1 MGEIMK
7 VHCLNNISKYGLELL
22 SQKYEITKD
31 LNESELILVR
41 SAVMHEMNTPK
52 GLIAVGRAGAGVNN
66 IPLDKY
72 AKEGIVV
79 FNTPGANANGVKELV
94 IAGML
99 MSVRDINGG
108 INWVKNNSSDP
119 EIAKT
124 VEKAKSQFS
133 GTEILGKS
141 IGIVGLGAIGIL
153 VANAC
158 HSLGMTVYGFDV
170 YFTEERR
177 HLLPVDFTFC
187 DSLEDLYAVSD
198 FLTLH
203 VPLTPD
209 TKGMIN
215 EQTLSIMKDG
225 VIILNY
231 SRDSLVDDD
240 AMEKAINSKKVRKYV
255 TDFPNPRT
263 AGMDGVICIPHL
275 GASTEESEDNCAMM
289 AVRQLMNYAETGSI
303 VNSVNYPTCELPIC
317 DSEVRIAVLHE
328 NTPTMLNLLTEIV
341 SKNPKTKIT
350 KLVNNVKGNVAYT
363 VYDINDDNLD
373 EIIKEIKTLT
383 SIYRIRV
390 IK

>member
-1 MGEIMK
+1 MK
-7 VHCLNNISKYGLELL
+7 LHCLNNISQYGLNLL
-22 SQKYEITKD
+22 SKKYEITKD
-31 LNESELILVR
+31 VHESDLILVR
-41 SAVMHEMNTPK
+41 SAVMHDMEIPHN
-52 GLIAVGRAGAGVNN
+52 LIAVGRAGAGVNN
-66 IPLDKY
+66 IPLDKF
-72 AKEGIVV
+72 AKAGIVV

-94 IAGML
+94 LAGML
-99 MSVRDINGG
+99 MSVRDIHGG
-108 INWVKNNSSDP
+108 LNWVHNNASDP

-124 VEKAKSQFS
+124 VEKAKAQFG

-158 HSLGMTVYGFDV
+158 HALGMKVYGFDV

-177 HLLPVDFTFC
+177 HLLPTDFTFC
-187 DSLEDLYAVSD
+187 DSLDELYKLSD
-198 FLTLH
+198 FITLH

-215 EQTLSIMKDG
+215 QETLSIMKDG
-225 VIILNY
+225 VVILNY

-240 AMEKAINSKKVRKYV
+240 AMEKAIQAKKVRKYV

-263 AGMDGVICIPHL
+263 ANMEGVLCIPHL

-289 AVRQLMNYAETGSI
+289 AVRQLVNYAETGSI
-303 VNSVNYPTCELPIC
+303 ANSVNFPACDLPLCES
-317 DSEVRIAVLHE
+317 DVRLAILHE
-328 NTPTMLNLLTEIV
+328 NKPTILNTLTEVI

-350 KLVNNVKGNVAYT
+350 KLVNNVRGDVAYT
-363 VYDINDDNLD
+363 VYDIDNASIE
-373 EIIKEIKTLT
+373 EIQNNLKTI
-383 SIYRIRV
+383 SGIFRIRV

>member
-1 MGEIMK
+1 MMK
-7 VHCLNNISKYGLELL
+7 LHCLNNISKYGLGLL
-22 SQKYEITKD
+22 SNKYEITKD
-31 LNESELILVR
+31 FHESDLILVR
-41 SAVMHEMNTPK
+41 SAIMHDMEIPEN
-52 GLIAVGRAGAGVNN
+52 LIAVARAGAGVNN
-66 IPLDKY
+66 IPLEKY
-72 AKEGIVV
+72 ARKGIVV

-99 MSVRDINGG
+99 LSIRDIHGG
-108 INWVKNNSSDP
+108 LNWVKNNSGDP

-124 VEKAKSQFS
+124 VEKAKAQFG

-158 HSLGMTVYGFDV
+158 YALGMKVYGFDV

-177 HLLPVDFTFC
+177 HLLPADFIFC
-187 DSLEDLYAVSD
+187 DSLEELYTASD
-198 FLTLH
+198 FITLH

-215 EQTLSIMKDG
+215 EESLGIMKDG
-225 VIILNY
+225 VVILNY
-231 SRDSLVDDD
+231 SRDSLVDDN
-240 AMEKAINSKKVRKYV
+240 AMEKAIENKKVRKYV

-263 AGMDGVICIPHL
+263 ANMDGVLCIPHL

-289 AVRQLMNYAETGSI
+289 AVRQLVNYAETGSI
-303 VNSVNYPTCELPIC
+303 ANSVNFPSCDLAICE
-317 DSEVRIAVLHE
+317 SEVRLAILHE
-328 NTPTMLNLLTEIV
+328 NKPTILNTLTEII

-350 KLVNNVKGNVAYT
+350 KLINNVKGEVAYT
-363 VYDINDDNLD
+363 VFDIDYGPID
-373 EIIKEIKTLT
+373 EIQKGII
-383 SIYRIRV
+383 SIDGVYRIRV

>member
-1 MGEIMK
+1 MK
-7 VHCLNNISKYGLELL
+7 LHCLNNISQYGLNLL
-22 SQKYEITKD
+22 SKNYEITKD
-31 LNESELILVR
+31 VHESDLILVR
-41 SAVMHEMNTPK
+41 SAVMHDMEIPHN
-52 GLIAVGRAGAGVNN
+52 LIAVGRAGAGVNN
-66 IPLDKY
+66 IPLDKF
-72 AKEGIVV
+72 AKAGIVV

-94 IAGML
+94 LAGML
-99 MSVRDINGG
+99 MSVRDIHGG
-108 INWVKNNSSDP
+108 LNWVHNNASDP

-124 VEKAKSQFS
+124 VEKAKAQFG

-158 HSLGMTVYGFDV
+158 HALGMKVYGFDV

-177 HLLPVDFTFC
+177 HLLPTDFTFC
-187 DSLEDLYAVSD
+187 DSLDELYTLSD
-198 FLTLH
+198 FITLH

-215 EQTLSIMKDG
+215 QETLSIMKDG
-225 VIILNY
+225 VVILNY

-240 AMEKAINSKKVRKYV
+240 AMEKALQAKKVRKYV

-263 AGMDGVICIPHL
+263 ANMEGVLCIPHL

-289 AVRQLMNYAETGSI
+289 AVRQLVNYAETGSI
-303 VNSVNYPTCELPIC
+303 ANSVNFPACDLPLCES
-317 DSEVRIAVLHE
+317 DVRLAILHE
-328 NTPTMLNLLTEIV
+328 NKPTILNTLTEVI

-350 KLVNNVKGNVAYT
+350 KLVNNVRGDVAYT
-363 VYDINDDNLD
+363 VYDIDNASIE
-373 EIIKEIKTLT
+373 EIQNNLKTI
-383 SIYRIRV
+383 SGIFRIRV

>member
-1 MGEIMK
+1 MK
-7 VHCLNNISKYGLELL
+7 LHCLNNISQFGLNLL
-22 SQKYEITKD
+22 SKNYEITKD
-31 LNESELILVR
+31 VHESDLILVR
-41 SAVMHEMNTPK
+41 SAVMHDMEIPHN
-52 GLIAVGRAGAGVNN
+52 LIAVGRAGAGVNN
-66 IPLDKY
+66 IPLDKF
-72 AKEGIVV
+72 AKAGIVV

-94 IAGML
+94 LAGML
-99 MSVRDINGG
+99 MSVRDIHGG
-108 INWVKNNSSDP
+108 LNWVHNNASDP

-124 VEKAKSQFS
+124 VEKAKAQFG

-158 HSLGMTVYGFDV
+158 HALGMKVYGFDV

-177 HLLPVDFTFC
+177 HLLPTDFTFC
-187 DSLEDLYAVSD
+187 DSLDELYTLSD
-198 FLTLH
+198 FITLH

-215 EQTLSIMKDG
+215 QETLSLMKDG
-225 VIILNY
+225 VVILNY

-240 AMEKAINSKKVRKYV
+240 AMEKALQAKKVRKYV

-263 AGMDGVICIPHL
+263 ANMEGVLCIPHL

-303 VNSVNYPTCELPIC
+303 ANSVNFPACDLPLCES
-317 DSEVRIAVLHE
+317 DVRLAILHE
-328 NTPTMLNLLTEIV
+328 NKPTLLNTLTELI

-350 KLVNNVKGNVAYT
+350 KLVNNVRGDVAYT
-363 VYDINDDNLD
+363 VYDIDNASIE
-373 EIIKEIKTLT
+373 EIQKELN
-383 SIYRIRV
+383 SISGIFRIRV

>member
-1 MGEIMK
+1 MK
-7 VHCLNNISKYGLELL
+7 LHCLNNISQYGLNLL
-22 SQKYEITKD
+22 SKNYEITKD
-31 LNESELILVR
+31 VHESDLILVR
-41 SAVMHEMNTPK
+41 SAVMHDMEIPHN
-52 GLIAVGRAGAGVNN
+52 LIAVGRAGAGVNN
-66 IPLDKY
+66 IPLDKF
-72 AKEGIVV
+72 AKAGIVV

-94 IAGML
+94 LAGML
-99 MSVRDINGG
+99 MSVRDIHGG
-108 INWVKNNSSDP
+108 LNWVHNNASDP

-124 VEKAKSQFS
+124 VEKAKAQFG

-158 HSLGMTVYGFDV
+158 HALGMKVYGFDV

-177 HLLPVDFTFC
+177 HLLPTDFTFC
-187 DSLEDLYAVSD
+187 DSLDELYALSD
-198 FLTLH
+198 FITLH

-215 EQTLSIMKDG
+215 QETLSLMKDG
-225 VIILNY
+225 VVILNY

-240 AMEKAINSKKVRKYV
+240 AMEKAIQAKKVRKYV

-263 AGMDGVICIPHL
+263 ANMEGVLCIPHL

-289 AVRQLMNYAETGSI
+289 AVRQLVNYAETGSI
-303 VNSVNYPTCELPIC
+303 ANSVNFPACDLPLCES
-317 DSEVRIAVLHE
+317 DVRLAILHE
-328 NTPTMLNLLTEIV
+328 NKPTILNTLTEVI

-350 KLVNNVKGNVAYT
+350 KLVNNVRGDVAYT
-363 VYDINDDNLD
+363 VYDIDNASIE
-373 EIIKEIKTLT
+373 EIQNNLKTV
-383 SIYRIRV
+383 SGIFRIRV

>member
-1 MGEIMK
+1 MK
-7 VHCLNNISKYGLELL
+7 LHCLNNISQYGLNLL
-22 SQKYEITKD
+22 SKNYEITKD
-31 LNESELILVR
+31 VHESDLILVR
-41 SAVMHEMNTPK
+41 SAVMHDMEIPHN
-52 GLIAVGRAGAGVNN
+52 LIAVGRAGSGVNN
-66 IPLDKY
+66 IPLDKF
-72 AKEGIVV
+72 AKAGIVV

-94 IAGML
+94 LAGML
-99 MSVRDINGG
+99 MSVRDIHGG
-108 INWVKNNSSDP
+108 LNWVHNNASDP

-124 VEKAKSQFS
+124 VEKAKAQFG

-158 HSLGMTVYGFDV
+158 HALGMKVYGFDV

-177 HLLPVDFTFC
+177 HLLPTDFTFC
-187 DSLEDLYAVSD
+187 DSLDELYALSD
-198 FLTLH
+198 FITLH

-215 EQTLSIMKDG
+215 QETLSLMKDG
-225 VIILNY
+225 VVILNY

-240 AMEKAINSKKVRKYV
+240 AMEKAIQAKKVRKYV

-263 AGMDGVICIPHL
+263 ANMEGVLCIPHL

-289 AVRQLMNYAETGSI
+289 AVRQLVNYAETGSI
-303 VNSVNYPTCELPIC
+303 ANSVNFPACDLPLCES
-317 DSEVRIAVLHE
+317 DVRLAILHE
-328 NTPTMLNLLTEIV
+328 NKPTILNTLTEII

-350 KLVNNVKGNVAYT
+350 KLVNNVRGDVAYT
-363 VYDINDDNLD
+363 VYDIDNASIE
-373 EIIKEIKTLT
+373 EIQNNLKTI
-383 SIYRIRV
+383 SGIFRIRV

>member
-1 MGEIMK
+1 MK
-7 VHCLNNISKYGLELL
+7 LHCLNNISQFGLNLL
-22 SQKYEITKD
+22 SKNYEITKD
-31 LNESELILVR
+31 VHESDLILVR
-41 SAVMHEMNTPK
+41 SAVMHDMEIPHN
-52 GLIAVGRAGAGVNN
+52 LIAVGRAGAGVNN
-66 IPLDKY
+66 IPLDKF
-72 AKEGIVV
+72 AKAGIVV

-94 IAGML
+94 LAGML
-99 MSVRDINGG
+99 MSVRDIHGG
-108 INWVKNNSSDP
+108 LNWVHNNASDP

-124 VEKAKSQFS
+124 VEKAKAQFG

-158 HSLGMTVYGFDV
+158 HALGMKVYGFDV

-177 HLLPVDFTFC
+177 HLLPTDFTFC
-187 DSLEDLYAVSD
+187 DSLDELYTLSD
-198 FLTLH
+198 FITLH

-215 EQTLSIMKDG
+215 QETLSLMKDG
-225 VIILNY
+225 VVILNY

-240 AMEKAINSKKVRKYV
+240 AMEKALQAKKVRKYV

-263 AGMDGVICIPHL
+263 ANMEGVLCIPHL

-303 VNSVNYPTCELPIC
+303 ANSVNFPACDLPLCES
-317 DSEVRIAVLHE
+317 DVRLAILHE
-328 NTPTMLNLLTEIV
+328 NKPTLLNTLTEII

-350 KLVNNVKGNVAYT
+350 KLVNNVRGDVAYT
-363 VYDINDDNLD
+363 VYDIDNASIE
-373 EIIKEIKTLT
+373 EIQKELN
-383 SIYRIRV
+383 SISGIFRIRV

>member
-1 MGEIMK
+1 MK
-7 VHCLNNISKYGLELL
+7 LHCLNNISQYGLNLL
-22 SQKYEITKD
+22 SKNYEITKD
-31 LNESELILVR
+31 VHESDLILVR
-41 SAVMHEMNTPK
+41 SAVMHDMEIPHN
-52 GLIAVGRAGAGVNN
+52 LIAVGRAGAGVNN
-66 IPLDKY
+66 IPLDKF
-72 AKEGIVV
+72 AKAGIVV

-94 IAGML
+94 LAGML
-99 MSVRDINGG
+99 MSVRDIHGG
-108 INWVKNNSSDP
+108 LNWVHNNASDP

-124 VEKAKSQFS
+124 VEKAKAQFG

-158 HSLGMTVYGFDV
+158 HALGMKVYGFDV

-177 HLLPVDFTFC
+177 HLLPTDFTFC
-187 DSLEDLYAVSD
+187 DSLDELYALSD
-198 FLTLH
+198 FITLH

-215 EQTLSIMKDG
+215 QETLSLMKDG
-225 VIILNY
+225 VVILNY

-240 AMEKAINSKKVRKYV
+240 AMEKAIQAKKVRKYV

-263 AGMDGVICIPHL
+263 ANMEGVLCIPHL

-289 AVRQLMNYAETGSI
+289 AVRQLVNYAETGSI
-303 VNSVNYPTCELPIC
+303 ANSVNFPACDLPLCES
-317 DSEVRIAVLHE
+317 DVRLAILHE
-328 NTPTMLNLLTEIV
+328 NKPTILNTLTEII

-350 KLVNNVKGNVAYT
+350 KLVNNVRGDVAYT
-363 VYDINDDNLD
+363 VYDIDNASIE
-373 EIIKEIKTLT
+373 EIQNNLKTI
-383 SIYRIRV
+383 SGIFRIRV